1 MKNLIKA
8 EWFKLSKSVGYKIL
22 LLCNALSI
30 LTSALLLVAGSTSP
44 GYEMLVISL
53 TSILHHSVI
62 GYLFAAVFICNEFSN
77 RTFGMSLLCGSSRKK
92 VFLSK
97 IFAYLIG
104 MTILFLMY
112 VCATTLVMTVAN
124 GFGIGVKYIKEIVL
138 LLLCGI
144 LGNLAIS
151 SVIILVATV
160 AKKTIATIGVGIGL
174 TYASLWIETT
184 FRAKPLP
191 FVKLLYT
198 YQIGQLQ
205 SWGDTFSIGMF
216 FCVTAVTIIGALF
229 LALTAFDK
237 MELK

>member
-8 EWFKLSKSVGYKIL
+8 EWFKLSKSTGYKML
-22 LLCNALSI
+22 LLCNAVSV
-30 LTSALLLVAGSTSP
+30 LTSVLLLVAGTTSP

-77 RTFGMSLLCGSSRKK
+77 RTFGMSLLCRSSRKK
-92 VFLSK
+92 VYLSK
-97 IFAYLIG
+97 IVVYLTG
-104 MTILFLMY
+104 MTVLFLTY

-124 GFGIGVKYIKEIVL
+124 GFGISIKHVKELVL
-138 LLLCGI
+138 LFLCGI
-144 LGNLAIS
+144 LGNIAMS

-160 AKKTIATIGVGIGL
+160 AKKTIATIGIGIGL

-205 SWGDTFSIGMF
+205 YGEIR
-216 FCVTAVTIIGALF
+216 F
-229 LALTAFDK
+229 LL
-237 MELK
+237 EHLLLL

>member
-1 MKNLIKA
+1 MKKLIKA

-22 LLCNALSI
+22 LLCNVLSI
-30 LTSALLLVAGSTSP
+30 LTSILLRVAGAMSP

-62 GYLFAAVFICNEFSN
+62 GYLFAAVFICSEFSN

-92 VFLSK
+92 VVLSK
-97 IFAYLIG
+97 IITYLTG
-104 MTILFLMY
+104 MTILFLVY
-112 VCATTLVMTVAN
+112 VCATTLVMTLAN
-124 GFGIGVKYIKEIVL
+124 GFGIGAKYIKEVVL

-144 LGNLAIS
+144 LGNMAIS
-151 SVIILVATV
+151 SVIILVTTI
-160 AKKTIATIGVGIGL
+160 AKKTITTIGIGIGL

-191 FVKLLYT
+191 FIKFIYT

-205 SWGDTFSIGMF
+205 AWGDTFSIGMF
-216 FCVTAVTIIGALF
+216 LVILMVTIIAALF
-229 LALTAFDK
+229 LSVVAFDK